1 VTARASAEDELR
13 RSAAGLER
21 SNAELADFAAV
32 VAHDLAEPLHV
43 IDGYSHLLRAR
54 DSVAGDE
61 DASAYVERVSA
72 ATSRLQRLIVDVL
85 EYALA
90 GAGPLASEPV
100 EIAGLVA
107 RTAALVEATLER
119 AGATVRVDGELPTVV
134 GDGGQLERVML
145 NLFTNAAR
153 FTRDGVAPVITV
165 SARRG
170 VGSWEI
176 TVADNGIGVAPENR
190 EAVFAMFTRLRGGD
204 GRGGT
209 GMGLAACRRIIEA
222 HGGEI
227 WLEASPDGGTAAVFT
242 LPDR

>member
-1 VTARASAEDELR
+1 
-13 RSAAGLER
+13 
-21 SNAELADFAAV
+21 
-32 VAHDLAEPLHV
+32 
-43 IDGYSHLLRAR
+43 
-54 DSVAGDE
+54 VAGDE

-90 GAGPLASEPV
+90 GAGPLAAETVDLRS
-100 EIAGLVA
+100 LVD
-107 RTAALVEATLER
+107 RAAAMVEATLDR
-119 AGATVRVDGELPTVV
+119 AGATVHIDGVLPTVV
-134 GDGGQLERVML
+134 GDAGQLERVLL

-153 FTRDGVAPVITV
+153 FTRDGVAPIITV

-170 VGSWEI
+170 VGSWEV

-190 EAVFAMFTRLRGGD
+190 EAVFAMFTRLRD
-204 GRGGT
+204 GQGRAGT
-209 GMGLAACRRIIEA
+209 GMGLAACRRILEA

-227 WLEASPDGGTAAVFT
+227 WLESSPDGGTAAVFT